1 MVRYGKSLIELS
13 GATMTEKNDVR
24 FADLGL
30 IDEIL
35 QAVEATGYTQPSPIQ
50 AATIPHVLAG
60 TDVLGQ
66 AQTGT
71 GKTAAFALPTLQ
83 KIDKS
88 NKNTQVL
95 VLAPTRE
102 LAIQV
107 SDAFKT
113 YAKHLG
119 GVSILPI
126 YGGADYRGQ
135 LQGLKRGAH
144 IVVGTPGRVMDH
156 IERGTLELDN
166 LNTLVLDEADEMLR
180 MGFIDD
186 VEWILSKSP
195 EEKQITL
202 FSATMPRQI
211 KTITEKY
218 LVDEVVVKIE
228 AKTETATTIEQF
240 HVGVNQKQK
249 SAALRRILEIEES
262 DATIIFV
269 NTKSATEEL
278 AEMLNHRGYRAAAL
292 NGDLQQKQRERVI
305 EQVKSGLIDIIL
317 ATDVAARGLDVERIS
332 HVINYD
338 LPRDSESYVHRI
350 GRTGRAGRSGKA
362 ILLVTPRE
370 RRSFGFVEKDTK
382 TTIPAYPMPSID
394 EINTHRIARFKQ
406 RIIDESEHKKLG
418 YLEELL
424 MDMHKE
430 SDIDPFSMAASLA
443 SMVLGKTPLLLGKR
457 DEIEMLDINRPQ
469 ARKDRDGKRK
479 SNANTPRLA
488 MSEMDCYRIA
498 VGHNDSV
505 KPGHIVG
512 AIANEA
518 GLDGQHIGPINIF
531 DAHTEVF
538 LPKGMPEDVFQ
549 DLKKARVM
557 GKTMNIAP
565 TEPSEK
571 PPKRNNKFSKGSGG
585 RGFGG
590 KQGSRNTSRRG
601 DNDTRPKRTRKVAS
615 NDKKPT
621 TRRRRK

>member
-1 MVRYGKSLIELS
+1 MIELS
-13 GATMTEKNDVR
+13 GATMTENNTVR

-35 QAVEATGYTQPSPIQ
+35 QAVEATGYTEPSPIQ
-50 AATIPHVLAG
+50 AGTIPHVLAG

-88 NKNTQVL
+88 SKDTQVL

-107 SDAFKT
+107 SDAYKT

-119 GVSILPI
+119 DVSILPI

-156 IERGTLELDN
+156 IERGTLKLGN

-186 VEWILSKSP
+186 VEWILSKAP

-228 AKTETATTIEQF
+228 SKTETATTIEQF

-249 SAALRRILEIEES
+249 SAALRRVLEIEES

-269 NTKSATEEL
+269 NTKAATEEL

-382 TTIPAYPMPSID
+382 TQIPAYPMPSIE
-394 EINTHRIARFKQ
+394 EINQHRIARFKQ

-424 MDMHKE
+424 VDMHKE

-457 DEIEMLDINRPQ
+457 DAIELLDISKPQ
-469 ARKDRDGKRK
+469 ARKERNAKRK
-479 SNANTPRLA
+479 SNSDTPRIP
-488 MSEMDCYRIA
+488 MQDMDCYRIA
-498 VGHNDSV
+498 IGHNDAV

-512 AIANEA
+512 AIANE
-518 GLDGQHIGPINIF
+518 GGIEGQYIGPINIF
-531 DAHTEVF
+531 DGHTEVF
-538 LPKGMPEDVFQ
+538 LPKGMPEEVFQ

-557 GKTMNIAP
+557 GKTMNIAL
-565 TEPSEK
+565 TEPSGK
-571 PPKRNNKFSKGSGG
+571 SPKRNNKFSKGSGS
-585 RGFGG
+585 RGSHRTGD
-590 KQGSRNTSRRG
+590 RNASKRSG
-601 DNDTRPKRTRKVAS
+601 NDTRPKRARKS
-615 NDKKPT
+615 TTNDKGNT
-621 TRRRRK
+621 QRRRKK

>member
-1 MVRYGKSLIELS
+1 
-13 GATMTEKNDVR
+13 MTEKNTIR

-30 IDEIL
+30 IDELL
-35 QAVEATGYTQPSPIQ
+35 QAVEATGYTEPSPIQ

-83 KIDKS
+83 KIDTKS
-88 NKNTQVL
+88 KKTQVL

-107 SDAFKT
+107 SEAFKT
-113 YAKHLG
+113 YAKHLS
-119 GVSILPI
+119 GVSILPV
-126 YGGADYRGQ
+126 YGGADYRAQ

-156 IERGTLELDN
+156 MERGTLKLDN

-186 VEWILSKSP
+186 VEWILSKAP

-218 LVDEVVVKIE
+218 LINEVVVRIE
-228 AKTETATTIEQF
+228 SKRETATTIEQF
-240 HVGVNQKQK
+240 HVAVSQKQK
-249 SAALRRILEIEES
+249 SAALRRVLEIEDT

-305 EQVKSGLIDIIL
+305 EQVKTGLLDIIL

-382 TTIPAYPMPSID
+382 TTIPAYPMPSLE
-394 EINTHRIARFKQ
+394 EINRRRIERFKK
-406 RIIDESEHKKLG
+406 RILDESEHKKLG

-424 MDMHKE
+424 VDMHKE
-430 SDIDPFSMAASLA
+430 SDIDPFAMAAALA

-457 DEIEMLDINRPQ
+457 DEIEILDMSKPQ
-469 ARKDRDGKRK
+469 KGRERGSRGSGKRQ
-479 SNANTPRLA
+479 SRSNTPR
-488 MSEMDCYRIA
+488 MPMEDMDCYRLEI
-498 VGHNDSV
+498 GHNDQV

-518 GLDGQHIGPINIF
+518 NIEGQYIGPINIF
-531 DAHTEVF
+531 DGHTEVF
-538 LPKGMPEDVFQ
+538 LPKGMPKETFQ
-549 DLKKARVM
+549 TLKKARVM
-557 GKTMNIAP
+557 GKVTNISL
-565 TEPSEK
+565 TRPSKGE
-571 PPKRNNKFSKGSGG
+571 PKRNNKFSKSSGRKRGGSEA
-585 RGFGG
+585 
-590 KQGSRNTSRRG
+590 
-601 DNDTRPKRTRKVAS
+601 RPKRTRKGQS
-615 NDKKPT
+615 KGS
-621 TRRRRK
+621 RRS

>member
-1 MVRYGKSLIELS
+1 
-13 GATMTEKNDVR
+13 MTEKQTIG

-30 IDEIL
+30 CDELL
-35 QAVEATGYTQPSPIQ
+35 QAVAATGYSEPSPIQ

-83 KIDKS
+83 KIDAGSKV
-88 NKNTQVL
+88 TQVL

-107 SDAFKT
+107 AEAFKI
-113 YAKHLG
+113 YAKF
-119 GVSILPI
+119 SKKINILPV
-126 YGGADYRGQ
+126 YGGADYRAQ

-156 IERGTLELDN
+156 IERGTLKLDN

-195 EEKQITL
+195 ADKQITL

-211 KTITEKY
+211 KQITEKY
-218 LVDEVVVKIE
+218 LVDEVVVKI
-228 AKTETATTIEQF
+228 ASKTETAATVEQF
-240 HVGVNQKQK
+240 HLGVQHKQK
-249 SAALRRILEIEES
+249 SAALRRILEIEDS
-262 DATIIFV
+262 DASIIFV
-269 NTKSATEEL
+269 NTKAATEEL
-278 AEMLNHRGYRAAAL
+278 AEMLNRRGYRAAAL

-338 LPRDSESYVHRI
+338 LPHDSESYVHRI

-370 RRSFGFVEKDTK
+370 RRAFGFIEKDTK
-382 TTIPAYPMPSID
+382 TTIAAYAMPGID
-394 EINTHRIARFKQ
+394 EINLRRIEKFKQ
-406 RIIDESEHKKLG
+406 RILDESEHKKLG

-424 MDMHKE
+424 VDMHKE
-430 SDIDPFSMAASLA
+430 SDIDPFSMAAALA
-443 SMVLGKTPLLLGKR
+443 SMVLGNTPLLLGKR
-457 DEIEMLDINRPQ
+457 DAVEVLDITKPSPRRSRENKR
-469 ARKDRDGKRK
+469 GKRK
-479 SNANTPRLA
+479 YNADSPRLPMA
-488 MSEMDCYRIA
+488 EMDCYRLA
-498 VGHNDSV
+498 VGHADQV

-518 GLDGQHIGPINIF
+518 DIEGQYIGPINIF
-531 DAHTEVF
+531 ATHTEVF
-538 LPKGMPEDVFQ
+538 LPKGMPKATFQ
-549 DLKKARVM
+549 DLKKTRVM
-557 GKTMNIAP
+557 GKTLAIAL
-565 TEPSEK
+565 TKPSQTK
-571 PPKRNNKFSKGSGG
+571 PKCNNKFSKGGEGNSKRPRRQRKPADSKGSSGGSGG
-585 RGFGG
+585 R
-590 KQGSRNTSRRG
+590 SRR
-601 DNDTRPKRTRKVAS
+601 R
-615 NDKKPT
+615 
-621 TRRRRK
+621 

>member
-1 MVRYGKSLIELS
+1 
-13 GATMTEKNDVR
+13 MTEKNTVR

-30 IDEIL
+30 IDEL
-35 QAVEATGYTQPSPIQ
+35 LHAVESTGYTTPSPIQ
-50 AATIPHVLAG
+50 AATIPHILAG

-83 KIDKS
+83 KIDTN
-88 NKNTQVL
+88 NKDTQVL

-107 SDAFKT
+107 SEAFKT
-113 YAKHLG
+113 YAKNLG
-119 GVSILPI
+119 SISILPI

-156 IERGTLELDN
+156 IERGTLKLDK

-195 EEKQITL
+195 AEKQITL

-228 AKTETATTIEQF
+228 SKTETASTIEQF
-240 HVGVNQKQK
+240 HLGVNQKQK
-249 SAALRRILEIEES
+249 SSALRRILEIEET

-269 NTKSATEEL
+269 NTKAATEEL
-278 AEMLNHRGYRAAAL
+278 AEMLNRRGYRAAAL

-305 EQVKSGLIDIIL
+305 DQIKSGLIDIIL

-350 GRTGRAGRSGKA
+350 GRTGRAGRAGKA

-370 RRSFGFVEKDTK
+370 RRVFGFVEKDTK
-382 TTIPAYPMPSID
+382 TTIPTYPMPSIE
-394 EINTHRIARFKQ
+394 EINKHRIIRFKQ
-406 RIIDESEHKKLG
+406 RIIDEAEHKKIG
-418 YLEELL
+418 YLEDLL
-424 MDMHKE
+424 ADMHKE
-430 SDIDPFSMAASLA
+430 HDIDPFCMAASLA
-443 SMVLGKTPLLLGKR
+443 SMVLGNTPLLLGKR
-457 DEIEMLDINRPQ
+457 DEIEVIDISKPQ
-469 ARKDRDGKRK
+469 SR
-479 SNANTPRLA
+479 SNSRSNSRRSDTPRLA
-488 MSEMDCYRIA
+488 VSDMECYRVA
-498 VGHNDSV
+498 VGYTDNV

-512 AIANEA
+512 AIANE
-518 GLDGQHIGPINIF
+518 GGIDGQHIGPINIF
-531 DAHTEVF
+531 DNHTEVF
-538 LPKGMPEDVFQ
+538 LPKDMPKSVIQ
-549 DLKKARVM
+549 DLKKARVI
-557 GKTMNIAP
+557 GKPMNIAV
-565 TEPSEK
+565 TEPSK
-571 PPKRNNKFSKGSGG
+571 SAPKGNNKFSKKSSS
-585 RGFGG
+585 RP
-590 KQGSRNTSRRG
+590 SRNRK
-601 DNDTRPKRTRKVAS
+601 DAPK
-615 NDKKPT
+615 
-621 TRRRRK
+621 RRRKTSN

>member
-1 MVRYGKSLIELS
+1 MIELS
-13 GATMTEKNDVR
+13 GVAMTEKSSVR

-35 QAVEATGYTQPSPIQ
+35 QAVEATGYTEPSPIQ

-83 KIDKS
+83 KIDTAS
-88 NKNTQVL
+88 KNTQVL
-95 VLAPTRE
+95 VLTPTRE

-156 IERGTLELDN
+156 IERGTLKLDT

-186 VEWILSKSP
+186 VEWILSQSP
-195 EEKQITL
+195 AEKQITL

-211 KTITEKY
+211 KKITEKY

-240 HVGVNQKQK
+240 HLAVNQKQK
-249 SAALRRILEIEES
+249 SPALRRILEIEES

-269 NTKSATEEL
+269 NTKAATEEL
-278 AEMLNHRGYRAAAL
+278 AEMLNRRGYRAAAL

-305 EQVKSGLIDIIL
+305 DQIKSGLIDIIL

-382 TTIPAYPMPSID
+382 TTIPAYPMPTI
-394 EINTHRIARFKQ
+394 EAINAHRIARFKQ

-424 MDMHKE
+424 VDMHKE

-443 SMVLGKTPLLLGKR
+443 SMVLGNTPLLLGKR
-457 DEIEMLDINRPQ
+457 DAIEVLDLARPQ
-469 ARKDRDGKRK
+469 ARKSRDNKRQ
-479 SNANTPRLA
+479 SNADTPRIPV
-488 MSEMDCYRIA
+488 SDMDCYRIA
-498 VGHNDSV
+498 VGHNDAV
-505 KPGHIVG
+505 KPGYIVG
-512 AIANEA
+512 AIANEG

-531 DAHTEVF
+531 DTHTEVF
-538 LPKGMPEDVFQ
+538 LPKGMPEEVFQ

-557 GKTMNIAP
+557 GKAMNIAL
-565 TEPSEK
+565 TKPSEK
-571 PPKRNNKFSKGSGG
+571 APRRNNKFSKGSGSRGAGG
-585 RGFGG
+585 RNASRKNNAGNESRPRRARKNQSADKGG
-590 KQGSRNTSRRG
+590 SS
-601 DNDTRPKRTRKVAS
+601 
-615 NDKKPT
+615 
-621 TRRRRK
+621 RRRKK

>member
-1 MVRYGKSLIELS
+1 
-13 GATMTEKNDVR
+13 MTENNSVC

-35 QAVEATGYTQPSPIQ
+35 QAVESTGYTTPSPIQ

-83 KIDKS
+83 KIDTTS
-88 NKNTQVL
+88 KNTQVL

-107 SDAFKT
+107 SEAYKT
-113 YAKHLG
+113 YAKNLG
-119 GVSILPI
+119 NVSILPI

-156 IERGTLELDN
+156 MDRGTLKLDN

-186 VEWILSKSP
+186 VEWILSKAP
-195 EEKQITL
+195 KEKQITL

-218 LVDEVVVKIE
+218 LVDEVVVRIE
-228 AKTETATTIEQF
+228 SKTETASTIEQF
-240 HVGVNQKQK
+240 HLGVNQKQK
-249 SAALRRILEIEES
+249 SAALRRILEIEDT

-269 NTKSATEEL
+269 NTKAATEEL
-278 AEMLNHRGYRAAAL
+278 AEMLNRRGYRAAAL

-305 EQVKSGLIDIIL
+305 DQVKTGHLDIIL

-370 RRSFGFVEKDTK
+370 RRVFGFVEKDTK
-382 TTIPAYPMPSID
+382 TTIPAYPMPSIE
-394 EINTHRIARFKQ
+394 EINTHRIIRFKQ
-406 RIIDESEHKKLG
+406 RIIDEAEHKKIG
-418 YLEELL
+418 YLEDLL
-424 MDMHKE
+424 ADMHKE
-430 SDIDPFSMAASLA
+430 HDIDPFCMAASLA
-443 SMVLGKTPLLLGKR
+443 SMVLGNTPLLLGKR
-457 DEIEMLDINRPQ
+457 DEIEVIDISKPQSRDRSNRSS
-469 ARKDRDGKRK
+469 RRR
-479 SNANTPRLA
+479 SNAPRLPA
-488 MSEMDCYRIA
+488 SDMECYRLA
-498 VGHNDSV
+498 VGYADNV
-505 KPGHIVG
+505 KPGNIVG

-518 GLDGQHIGPINIF
+518 GIEGQHIGPINIF
-531 DAHTEVF
+531 DKHTEVF
-538 LPKGMPEDVFQ
+538 LPKGMPNKVFQ
-549 DLKKARVM
+549 DLKKARVV
-557 GKTMNIAP
+557 GKPMNIAI
-565 TEPSEK
+565 TEPSK
-571 PPKRNNKFSKGSGG
+571 TAPKGNNKFSKKPS
-585 RGFGG
+585 
-590 KQGSRNTSRRG
+590 SRPSRKRKEAPRRRG
-601 DNDTRPKRTRKVAS
+601 SSKHK
-615 NDKKPT
+615 
-621 TRRRRK
+621 

>member
-1 MVRYGKSLIELS
+1 
-13 GATMTEKNDVR
+13 MTTENTIR

-35 QAVEATGYTQPSPIQ
+35 QAIEDTGYTEPSPIQ
-50 AATIPHVLAG
+50 AQTIPHVLAG

-83 KIDKS
+83 KIDSTDKS
-88 NKNTQVL
+88 PQVL
-95 VLAPTRE
+95 VLTPTRE

-107 SDAFKT
+107 SEAFKT
-113 YAKHLG
+113 YAKYLKNIN
-119 GVSILPI
+119 ILSV
-126 YGGADYRGQ
+126 YGGADYRTQ

-156 IERGTLELDN
+156 IERGTLKLDN

-228 AKTETATTIEQF
+228 SKTETATTIEQY
-240 HVGVNQKQK
+240 HLGVNQKQK
-249 SAALRRILEIEES
+249 SMALHRILEIEDR

-269 NTKSATEEL
+269 NTKAATEEL
-278 AEMLNHRGYRAAAL
+278 AESLNRRGYRAAAL

-305 EQVKSGLIDIIL
+305 DQVKTGGIDIIL
-317 ATDVAARGLDVERIS
+317 ATDVAARGLDVERMS

-382 TTIPAYPMPSID
+382 TTIPTYPMPSID
-394 EINTHRIARFKQ
+394 EINAQRIAMFKQ
-406 RIIDESEHKKLG
+406 RIINEVESKKTNYLVDMLVELNNESEL
-418 YLEELL
+418 
-424 MDMHKE
+424 DMFE
-430 SDIDPFSMAASLA
+430 IAAGLA
-443 SMVLGKTPLLLGKR
+443 SMTLGKTPLLLGNR
-457 DEIEMLDINRPQ
+457 DAVEVLDISKPQPRKGRENR
-469 ARKDRDGKRK
+469 RDGRK
-479 SNANTPRLA
+479 SNADRGERLP
-488 MSEMDCYRIA
+488 MSDLECFRLD
-498 VGHNDSV
+498 VGRSHSV

-512 AIANEA
+512 AIANE
-518 GLDGQHIGPINIF
+518 GGIEGQFIGPIEIF
-531 DAHTEVF
+531 DGHSEVY
-538 LPKGMPEDVFQ
+538 LPKGMPEEVFN
-549 DLKKARVM
+549 DLKKAKIVGRS
-557 GKTMNIAP
+557 MNI
-565 TEPSEK
+565 TRTQPSQT
-571 PPKRNNKFSKGSGG
+571 KR
-585 RGFGG
+585 RGG
-590 KQGSRNTSRRG
+590 KSGE
-601 DNDTRPKRTRKVAS
+601 DRPKRTRKSTNKGGTGKGFKSDGS
-615 NDKKPT
+615 NSPK
-621 TRRRRK
+621 RRRKK